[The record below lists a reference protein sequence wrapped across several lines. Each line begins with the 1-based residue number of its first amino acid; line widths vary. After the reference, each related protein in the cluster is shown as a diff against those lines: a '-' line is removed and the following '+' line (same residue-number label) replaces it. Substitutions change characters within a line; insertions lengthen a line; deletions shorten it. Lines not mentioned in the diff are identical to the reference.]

1 MKKNLVNYDSDSDT
15 NEKET
20 EKKMNKKAFDYNRL
34 PLSKSLNFKEKN
46 LDRNSSKNTSEAN
59 DSENIQTSSKNIFN
73 LPTPKNKANNFS
85 DYLTNRKG
93 ENNSRNITH
102 FHQKEQKLDEKID
115 FNSQQNNIK
124 LNDNDNDYI
133 QNQNIETEEKQDNIE
148 ENSGENTENLMMY
161 LNKRDKNNKKNMN
174 IQEIKGKDLL
184 DFDWHG
190 YRERQK
196 IKKETS
202 FHKNMKA
209 PNKVQKTKHQL
220 TYLAYE
226 AISKQEEIE
235 NRKMEARKNHLLTQQ
250 KYGW

>member
-1 MKKNLVNYDSDSDT
+1 MKKNLVNYDSDSDSDN
-15 NEKET
+15 NEKGIESV
-20 EKKMNKKAFDYNRL
+20 KSKINKKVFDYKRL
-34 PLSKSLNFKEKN
+34 PLKKIFNFKEKK
-46 LDRNSSKNTSEAN
+46 LDLSSTQNISEAN
-59 DSENIQTSSKNIFN
+59 DNENSQASSKNILN
-73 LPTPKNKANNFS
+73 LPNPKNKAKNNL
-85 DYLTNRKG
+85 DYSTSNKKSEANTRSLAHTN
-93 ENNSRNITH
+93 
-102 FHQKEQKLDEKID
+102 QKELFESGDINSNQTNNKINYND
-115 FNSQQNNIK
+115 FKNN
-124 LNDNDNDYI
+124 
-133 QNQNIETEEKQDNIE
+133 ESEEKYTDYEQNL
-148 ENSGENTENLMMY
+148 GENTENLAIY

-202 FHKNMKA
+202 FHKNLKA

-226 AISKQEEIE
+226 AVSKQEEIE
-235 NRKMEARKNHLLTQQ
+235 NRKTEARKNHLLTQQ